1 MTTWQLV
8 ALVGMILEWGEG
20 SRDFSKL
27 QPMKHLAFIFALFL
41 AAPLF
46 AYDGDMDTYHEF
58 KEDLSLTRD
67 GYIACLNM
75 AMESANES
83 TEGSL
88 EGWFN
93 LRDKGGARSW
103 MQLDFEAPT
112 FKFLKMEEVPYGFKL
127 KGSHGAYKIDAEIR
141 VVTRDTDIFYDVKY
155 NKASNAAGKEIF
167 GEVFRNDRVV
177 FYDESTPCKRKAVT
191 CINEYSRGTMGK

>member
-1 MTTWQLV
+1 
-8 ALVGMILEWGEG
+8 
-20 SRDFSKL
+20 
-27 QPMKHLAFIFALFL
+27 MKYIAFFVALFL
-41 AAPLF
+41 TAPLF

-58 KEDLSLTRD
+58 KEDLSLARD

-88 EGWFN
+88 EGWFS

-103 MQLDFEAPT
+103 MQLDFEAPDL
-112 FKFLKMEEVPYGFKL
+112 KFLKMEEMPYGFKL

-155 NKASNAAGKEIF
+155 NKASHAAGNEII
-167 GEVFRNDRVV
+167 GVLFRYYRVV
-177 FYDESTPCKRKAVT
+177 FYHEGSPCKRKSGT
-191 CINEYSRGTMGK
+191 CINEYARFTMDK

>member
-1 MTTWQLV
+1 MYFV
-8 ALVGMILEWGEG
+8 VVFYINGMRFFVIL
-20 SRDFSKL
+20 
-27 QPMKHLAFIFALFL
+27 LAICIV
-41 AAPLF
+41 PLF

-58 KEDLSLTRD
+58 KEDLSLARD

-112 FKFLKMEEVPYGFKL
+112 FKFLKMEEVPYGFRL
-127 KGSHGAYKIDAEIR
+127 KGSHGAYKIDVEIR

-191 CINEYSRGTMGK
+191 CINEYARGTMGK

>member
-1 MTTWQLV
+1 
-8 ALVGMILEWGEG
+8 
-20 SRDFSKL
+20 
-27 QPMKHLAFIFALFL
+27 MKYIAFFVALFL
-41 AAPLF
+41 ATPLF

-58 KEDLSLTRD
+58 KEDLSLARD

-88 EGWFN
+88 EGWFS

-103 MQLDFEAPT
+103 MQLDFEAPDL
-112 FKFLKMEEVPYGFKL
+112 KFLKMEEIPYGFKL
-127 KGSHGAYKIDAEIR
+127 KGSHGAYKIDVEIR

-177 FYDESTPCKRKAVT
+177 FYDESSPCKRKSVT

>member
-1 MTTWQLV
+1 
-8 ALVGMILEWGEG
+8 
-20 SRDFSKL
+20 
-27 QPMKHLAFIFALFL
+27 MKHLVFFVALLL
-41 AAPLF
+41 ATPLF

-58 KEDLSLTRD
+58 KEDLSLARD

-88 EGWFN
+88 EGWFS

-103 MQLDFEAPT
+103 MQLDFEAPDL
-112 FKFLKMEEVPYGFKL
+112 KFLKMDEMPYGFKL
-127 KGSHGAYKIDAEIR
+127 KGSHGAYRIDAEIR

-177 FYDESTPCKRKAVT
+177 FYDESSPCKRKAVT

>member
-1 MTTWQLV
+1 
-8 ALVGMILEWGEG
+8 
-20 SRDFSKL
+20 
-27 QPMKHLAFIFALFL
+27 MKYFAFFGALFL
-41 AAPLF
+41 TAPLF

-58 KEDLSLTRD
+58 KEDLSLARD
-67 GYIACLNM
+67 GYVASLNM

-83 TEGSL
+83 TEGTQ
-88 EGWFN
+88 EGWFS

-103 MQLDFEAPT
+103 MQLDFEAPDL
-112 FKFLKMEEVPYGFKL
+112 KFITMTEMPYGFKL

-141 VVTRDTDIFYDVKY
+141 VVTRDSDIFYDVKY

-191 CINEYSRGTMGK
+191 CINEYSRGTLGK

>member
-1 MTTWQLV
+1 MKYLV
-8 ALVGMILEWGEG
+8 LLIALLV
-20 SRDFSKL
+20 
-27 QPMKHLAFIFALFL
+27 
-41 AAPLF
+41 APLF

-58 KEDLSLTRD
+58 KEDLSLARD
-67 GYIACLNM
+67 GYIASLNM
-75 AMESANES
+75 AMEEASEKAGDNIV
-83 TEGSL
+83 
-88 EGWFN
+88 GWFE

-103 MQLDFEAPT
+103 MQLDYEAPDL
-112 FKFLKMEEVPYGFKL
+112 KFLKMEEIPYGFKL

>member
-1 MTTWQLV
+1 
-8 ALVGMILEWGEG
+8 
-20 SRDFSKL
+20 
-27 QPMKHLAFIFALFL
+27 MKKTMLSILAFLI
-41 AAPLF
+41 APLF

-58 KEDLSLTRD
+58 KEDLSLARD
-67 GYIACLNM
+67 GYIASLNM
-75 AMESANES
+75 AIESANES

-93 LRDKGGARSW
+93 LRDKGGAKTW
-103 MQLDFEAPT
+103 KDLDFEAPD
-112 FKFLKMEEVPYGFKL
+112 FKFLAMTEMPYGFKL
-127 KGSHGAYKIDAEIR
+127 KGANGPYKIDAEIR

-177 FYDESTPCKRKAVT
+177 FYDESTPCKRNAVT

>member
-1 MTTWQLV
+1 
-8 ALVGMILEWGEG
+8 
-20 SRDFSKL
+20 
-27 QPMKHLAFIFALFL
+27 MKHLAFFFALFL

-58 KEDLSLTRD
+58 KEDLSLARD

-112 FKFLKMEEVPYGFKL
+112 FKFLKMEEAPYGFKL
-127 KGSHGAYKIDAEIR
+127 KGSHGPYKIDAEIR

-155 NKASNAAGKEIF
+155 NKASNAAGKEIAGTVKF
-167 GEVFRNDRVV
+167 RVDGGKWKECAANSSVFHLR
-177 FYDESTPCKRKAVT
+177 YESDLCHQRKRTSPA
-191 CINEYSRGTMGK
+191 